1 MFSKRLKQLRL
12 EANLSQKDLANIFFV
27 SQQAVGKWEAGRS
40 YPSAEL
46 MPKIAAYFNVPIDYL
61 FGNDSSF
68 SKNTEQQSSPSSIND
83 DTLKAAFY
91 GDYSDKLSPA
101 EVDELWEDAKEYALF
116 KAQQRINK
124 KD

>member
-1 MFSKRLKQLRL
+1 MKRLKQLRTDK
-12 EANLSQKDLANIFFV
+12 NLTQKDVANYLGVDRTTYVKYETGASEPNFDTLQRLASFFDV
-27 SQQAVGKWEAGRS
+27 TT
-40 YPSAEL
+40 
-46 MPKIAAYFNVPIDYL
+46 DYL
-61 FGNDSSF
+61 LG
-68 SKNTEQQSSPSSIND
+68 QQPTPPSIDD

>member
-1 MFSKRLKQLRL
+1 MKVLKELRKTNKITQAKL
-12 EANLSQKDLANIFFV
+12 ATMLGVSRSTISMWEIDESQPDNDTLV
-27 SQQAVGKWEAGRS
+27 
-40 YPSAEL
+40 
-46 MPKIAAYFNVPIDYL
+46 KIADIFNVSTDYL
-61 FGNDSSF
+61 LG
-68 SKNTEQQSSPSSIND
+68 QQSTPPSIDD

-91 GDYSDKLSPA
+91 GDYSDKLSPS

>member
-27 SQQAVGKWEAGRS
+27 SQQAVGKWETGRS

-46 MPKIAAYFNVPIDYL
+46 MPKIAAHFNVPIDYL
-61 FGNDSSF
+61 FSDDSS
-68 SKNTEQQSSPSSIND
+68 SLKNAEQHSSPSDIND
-83 DTLKAAFY
+83 STLKAAFY
-91 GDYSDKLSPA
+91 GDYSDKLSPSD
-101 EVDELWEDAKEYALF
+101 VDELWEDAKEYAQF

-124 KD
+124 RD

>member
-27 SQQAVGKWEAGRS
+27 SQQAVGKWESGRS

-46 MPKIAAYFNVPIDYL
+46 MPQIANYFNVPIDYL
-61 FGNDSSF
+61 FGDNDST
-68 SKNTEQQSSPSSIND
+68 SKTTGQHPVHSAVDD

-91 GDYSDKLSPA
+91 AGYSDKLSPT
-101 EVDELWEDAKEYALF
+101 EVDELWEDAKEYAQF

>member
-12 EANLSQKDLANIFFV
+12 EANLTQKDLAKIFFV

-40 YPSAEL
+40 YPSTEL

-61 FGNDSSF
+61 FGDNSGGLTD
-68 SKNTEQQSSPSSIND
+68 TEQPPLSPNIND
-83 DTLKAAFY
+83 DDLKAAFY
-91 GDYSDKLSPA
+91 GDYVGKLSPS

-124 KD
+124 KN